1 MFVYE
6 VPSSGPATLY
16 LPAGSSSRWVRVG
29 FGSHHG
35 ARTEIRKDQEGMRAV
50 FMVTIYKQPQH
61 RRKEDRDHL
70 DDTLTANL
78 SGKNFVFFLW
88 IKTLND
94 VVLKGPELKPV
105 YEFNSSY
112 YQHIVL

>member
-35 ARTEIRKDQEGMRAV
+35 ATTEIRKDQEGMRAV
-50 FMVTIYKQPQH
+50 FMVTIYKQPQQ
-61 RRKEDRDHL
+61 RKEDRDHL
-70 DDTLTANL
+70 DDTLTNNH
-78 SGKNFVFFLW
+78 SGKSLVFFLW
-88 IKTLND
+88 IKILNN
-94 VVLKGPELKPV
+94 VVLKGQTGL
-105 YEFNSSY
+105 
-112 YQHIVL
+112 

>member
-16 LPAGSSSRWVRVG
+16 LPAGSSCSCSSRWVRVG

-35 ARTEIRKDQEGMRAV
+35 ARTEIRKDQEGARAV

-70 DDTLTANL
+70 DDTLTNNHL
-78 SGKNFVFFLW
+78 GKSLVFFLW
-88 IKTLND
+88 IKILNN
-94 VVLKGPELKPV
+94 VVLKGQTGL
-105 YEFNSSY
+105 
-112 YQHIVL
+112 